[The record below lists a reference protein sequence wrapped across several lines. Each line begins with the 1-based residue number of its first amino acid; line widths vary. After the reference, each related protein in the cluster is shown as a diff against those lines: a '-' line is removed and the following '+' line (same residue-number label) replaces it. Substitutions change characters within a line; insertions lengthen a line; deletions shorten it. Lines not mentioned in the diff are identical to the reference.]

1 MLKRKIKI
9 GAIIATSLNRTELLF
24 NRSLP
29 SILNQTRKPDF
40 ILIVDDNKDKNI
52 RLKNKKYLKNL
63 KQDSILYLEN
73 KKIKGMSGTGAWN
86 TAISWYKKN
95 ISDNDFIAILDDD
108 DMWENTYLE
117 KCCLKIEENEI
128 IPDQII
134 AFLKRNDC
142 STPCEFLLEDIKIT
156 SFLIGN
162 PGVQGSNMFFR
173 FGAIK
178 NINGFDENLPSCTDR
193 DLMIRFLSQTPTPH
207 IKIIDEVLV
216 HHFTGPHSVTYD
228 PEKKEKGLDEF
239 YKKYIHLYNGYEL
252 QKTLERSEKLFKY
265 KNSENIKKLWNL
277 THNFINDDKIVIGVA
292 VHNNQKTIR
301 ATLTSILEQ
310 KNVKKQI
317 WILIADDN
325 STDNWKEEV
334 QDLLSNEKIILWK
347 INFNNISK
355 VRNFINNFI
364 KNYFG
369 KTSLIGRLDS
379 DDVYVNDIVLSKIE
393 AIKDKTNADVIFA
406 GNYLKLNGE
415 IIEKVNKADKRL
427 ANRKFLLNR
436 LKEMSLGIAKNEL
449 PSCNTFMTLKSLRD
463 YHNIPSAEDHF
474 LNMELLFN
482 KENLKLHF
490 AEDIF
495 VTVYSLNGDL
505 TTNNKKE
512 KTYIKMRKKLY
523 EAAKNYDKQR

>member
-1 MLKRKIKI
+1 M
-9 GAIIATSLNRTELLF
+9 
-24 NRSLP
+24 
-29 SILNQTRKPDF
+29 
-40 ILIVDDNKDKNI
+40 
-52 RLKNKKYLKNL
+52 
-63 KQDSILYLEN
+63 
-73 KKIKGMSGTGAWN
+73 
-86 TAISWYKKN
+86 
-95 ISDNDFIAILDDD
+95 
-108 DMWENTYLE
+108 
-117 KCCLKIEENEI
+117 
-128 IPDQII
+128 
-134 AFLKRNDC
+134 
-142 STPCEFLLEDIKIT
+142 
-156 SFLIGN
+156 
-162 PGVQGSNMFFR
+162 
-173 FGAIK
+173 
-178 NINGFDENLPSCTDR
+178 
-193 DLMIRFLSQTPTPH
+193 
-207 IKIIDEVLV
+207 
-216 HHFTGPHSVTYD
+216 
-228 PEKKEKGLDEF
+228 
-239 YKKYIHLYNGYEL
+239 
-252 QKTLERSEKLFKY
+252 
-265 KNSENIKKLWNL
+265 
-277 THNFINDDKIVIGVA
+277 
-292 VHNNQKTIR
+292 
-301 ATLTSILEQ
+301 
-310 KNVKKQI
+310 
-317 WILIADDN
+317 
-325 STDNWKEEV
+325 
-334 QDLLSNEKIILWK
+334 
-347 INFNNISK
+347 
-355 VRNFINNFI
+355 RNFINNFI